1 MGITEQEIHLF
12 AEVERSVEDCYHHF
26 TYLAHGFEH
35 VQRVYHLALSLS
47 EQEQA
52 DGVIVGMAA
61 LLHDLGRTTP
71 GPTRSHAVRSVKR
84 AKQFLA
90 SHDLSQERQQAILHA
105 ILAHSYR
112 HGTRTATLEARALY
126 DAHRFS
132 APLPAGTSA
141 RTDDRR
147 IWL

>member
-1 MGITEQEIHLF
+1 MGITEQEIHLL
-12 AEVERSVEDCYHHF
+12 AEVERSVEDCYHYF
-26 TYLAHGFEH
+26 TDLAHGFEH
-35 VQRVYHLALSLS
+35 VQRVYHLALLLA
-47 EQEQA
+47 EQA
-52 DGVIVGMAA
+52 DWVIVGMAA

-112 HGTRTATLEARALY
+112 HGTRTATLEARVLY
-126 DAHRFS
+126 DADRWRC
-132 APLPAGTSA
+132 AWEPLG
-141 RTDDRR
+141 
-147 IWL
+147 